1 MGKVR
6 RQWSGVAAGAAF
18 LLVCAGAVLE
28 ARPAPQPV
36 AVGVSGKTTVDGR
49 FAPVCKS
56 GEVVDSRPDPA
67 WVGASYGGDHC
78 QAPALP
84 RPVNGLTASREQVVA
99 AMAAAKRYNASAVVF
114 QKCVRDFIAFLAAGA
129 ATPLNPAQ
137 MIIENHRLAASAR
150 SQQTIAALTRGTIND
165 FNRYGSDCP
174 G

>member
-1 MGKVR
+1 MSKTR

-28 ARPAPQPV
+28 ARPAPQPA

-99 AMAAAKRYNASAVVF
+99 AMAAAKRYDASAAVF
-114 QKCVRDFIAFLAAGA
+114 QKCVRDFIALRDNSR
-129 ATPLNPAQ
+129 PLGKAEQ
-137 MIIENHRLAASAR
+137 IIETHRILASER
-150 SQQTIAALTRGTIND
+150 SQQTIAALTRGTIED

>member
-6 RQWSGVAAGAAF
+6 RQWNGIAAGAAF

-36 AVGVSGKTTVDGR
+36 AAGVSGKTTVDGR

-67 WVGASYGGDHC
+67 WVVAGYGGDHC

-99 AMAAAKRYNASAVVF
+99 AMAAAKRYDAAAAVF
-114 QKCVRDFIAFLAAGA
+114 QKCVRDFVVTREAANR
-129 ATPLNPAQ
+129 LSPAQ
-137 MIIENHRLAASAR
+137 AIIENHRIAANLR
-150 SQQTIAALTRGTIND
+150 SQQTVAVLTRNTINA
-165 FNRYGSDCP
+165 FNQFGSDCP